1 MKTINI
7 HGKEYVEVN
16 ERIKYFRENFKD
28 WALTGDIVRL
38 ETIII
43 KEKEC
48 LMCVFKSEVRNPE
61 GVVKSTGTA
70 YEVLGSTYINKTS
83 FIENCETS
91 ANGRALGNLGIGIDT
106 SIASADE
113 VNLAIS
119 QKDTKPKKEKLKMY
133 QYQAMI
139 SAIGEGKIDVVKE
152 RMKNYKITKLQKTT
166 LDKLIKEQIEEINKT
181 GDQEKKEEARFNS
194 ITEINEGLA
203 ATIRE
208 YGDLNNNQ

>member
-7 HGKEYVEVN
+7 HGKKYVEVN
-16 ERIKYFRENFKD
+16 ERIIYFRKHYKNWTLSTEFVELTENKCVMKAEVKNED
-28 WALTGDIVRL
+28 GRVIADGIA
-38 ETIII
+38 EEI
-43 KEKEC
+43 K
-48 LMCVFKSEVRNPE
+48 
-61 GVVKSTGTA
+61 
-70 YEVLGSTYINKTS
+70 GSSHINKTS
-83 FIENCETS
+83 FIENCQTS
-91 ANGRALGNLGIGIDT
+91 AWGRALGNLGIGIDT
-106 SIASADE
+106 SVASADE

-119 QKDTKPKKEKLKMY
+119 QKETKPKKEKLNNDK
-133 QYQAMI
+133 YQAMI
-139 SAIGEGKIDVVKE
+139 VAIGKGKIDVVKE